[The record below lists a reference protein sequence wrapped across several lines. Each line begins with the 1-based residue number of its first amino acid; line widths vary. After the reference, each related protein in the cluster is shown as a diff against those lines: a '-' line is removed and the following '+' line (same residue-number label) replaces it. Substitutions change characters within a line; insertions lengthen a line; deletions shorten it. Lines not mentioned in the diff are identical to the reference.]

1 MKEMDRRSF
10 LKITGELT
18 LAGTAALSIG
28 PVISHLVPNP
38 LKLAFASETQVE
50 FDIYNDANPNAKDI
64 VAHTFKDCL
73 AKKWLPGICYK
84 TSKPMVAV
92 AGGTVTEIIALEEY
106 IKDKSHAS
114 ATKRAL
120 MDEENDAKGFLVGV
134 SHGTGYRSFYLHIK
148 RPEIKSL
155 QKVKRGQIIGYPDER
170 WNMPRLVFRD
180 YYDQCDPNNYGMK
193 HSFMNYRDGKT
204 DLDIGKAEQNKSF
217 ELQQQILNNI
227 AGMVEGP
234 EKYTLLRKKHKG
246 KFPCKWSPIEKF
258 RYIEYLLHNKP
269 ETFPSL
275 TKEQFGE
282 MKKEFYSNQPI
293 ILTLP
298 FKRV

>member
-1 MKEMDRRSF
+1 MNRRKF
-10 LKITGELT
+10 LKRTGKLT

-28 PVISHLVPNP
+28 PVISNLVPNP

-50 FDIYNDANPNAKDI
+50 FDVYNDVNPNAKDI

-84 TSKPMVAV
+84 TSKSMVAV

-114 ATKRAL
+114 AFKRTL
-120 MDEENDAKGFLVGV
+120 MDEENEAKGFFVRLN
-134 SHGTGYRSFYLHIK
+134 HGNNESIYLHLKKPEVKFGQKIK
-148 RPEIKSL
+148 R
-155 QKVKRGQIIGYPDER
+155 RQIIGYPDER
-170 WNMPRLVFRD
+170 WNMPRLVFID
-180 YYDQCDPNNYGMK
+180 YHDQSDPNNYGMH
-193 HSFMNYRDGKT
+193 HSFMNYGDVIT
-204 DLDIGKAEQNKSF
+204 DLDIGKAEQRKRV
-217 ELQQQILNNI
+217 EKQIQILNNI

-234 EKYTLLRKKHKG
+234 EKYSLLRKKHKG

-258 RYIEYLLHNKP
+258 RYIDYLLHNKP

-298 FKRV
+298 FKKV